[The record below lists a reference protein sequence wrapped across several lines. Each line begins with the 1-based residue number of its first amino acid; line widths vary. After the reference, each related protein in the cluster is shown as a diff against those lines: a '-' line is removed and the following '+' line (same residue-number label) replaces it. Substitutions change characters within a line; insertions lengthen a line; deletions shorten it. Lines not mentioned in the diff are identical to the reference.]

1 MKLRSRRPPG
11 RGRERG
17 IFRINPAQKRRPFFG
32 IGADQIHPLRCGR
45 ERDCRRINNLKKIK
59 TGRVRPERGD
69 EKTRYR
75 EITTARWIPVKQQW
89 RGGRSIYFSGGA
101 ANEKEEIP
109 CSGAALGTAH
119 NKF

>member
-17 IFRINPAQKRRPFFG
+17 IFRINPAQKRGPFFG
-32 IGADQIHPLRCGR
+32 IGADQIHSLRCGR
-45 ERDCRRINNLKKIK
+45 ERDGRRINNLKKIK
-59 TGRVRPERGD
+59 TGRVRPERGH

-89 RGGRSIYFSGGA
+89 RGGRSIRCGGRT
-101 ANEKEEIP
+101 ANETGEI
-109 CSGAALGTAH
+109 SSSSS
-119 NKF
+119 